1 MNTKKTIFIFLL
13 IIFLILLGGLFLK
26 NSNFFG
32 KGFQNEKASFQENF
46 FIENSFEEREH
57 LFSRALHQS
66 QNLNSGLEN
75 ISTSIIVESDTHA
88 LGTYTVLSS
97 EDKGYTGFFL
107 GLISNN
113 KLEII
118 WTGEKAPDCKTLLS
132 FNISEN
138 IAPHCFK

>member
-32 KGFQNEKASFQENF
+32 KDFQNEKASFQENF

-66 QNLNSGLEN
+66 QKLNFGLEN
-75 ISTSIIVESDTHA
+75 ISTSIIVESDIHA

-113 KLEII
+113 KLEIN
-118 WTGEKAPDCKTLLS
+118 WTGEKAPDCETLLS